1 MLNSITEKTHPGN
14 IPIVPTSK
22 FQPCFAA
29 DPLFCSRPDTDA
41 FVWDLDCPAICMCFC
56 MYINKN
62 RCKLLT
68 CNDFSSCVCGKI
80 GIRTLGTRK
89 GTTVFETA
97 PFDHSGIFPHWSV
110 LFRIA
115 VQSYNF
121 FSYHATLKAFF
132 SSGDAFFIVFSFCS
146 GFYR

>member
-1 MLNSITEKTHPGN
+1 MKNCNLFGLNLT
-14 IPIVPTSK
+14 PTISTQK
-22 FQPCFAA
+22 K
-29 DPLFCSRPDTDA
+29 S
-41 FVWDLDCPAICMCFC
+41 
-56 MYINKN
+56 
-62 RCKLLT
+62 CKSVTYSFL
-68 CNDFSSCVCGKI
+68 CGKA

-97 PFDHSGIFPHWSV
+97 PIDHSGIFPHWSV

-121 FSYHATLKAFF
+121 FSYRATLKAFF
-132 SSGDAFFIVFSFCS
+132 SSGHAFFIVFSFCS